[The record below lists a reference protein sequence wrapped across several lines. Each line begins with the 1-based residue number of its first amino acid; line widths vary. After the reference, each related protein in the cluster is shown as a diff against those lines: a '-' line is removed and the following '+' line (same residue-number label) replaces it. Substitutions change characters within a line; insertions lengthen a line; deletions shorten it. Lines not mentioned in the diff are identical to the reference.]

1 MMALTANDY
10 IGFSGV
16 LILLIAFLL
25 NLSGKI
31 SKDELPYILMNVAGA
46 ALACLASYLIHYMP
60 FVLLEGT
67 WTIVSLF
74 ALLQYFRKN
83 K

>member
-1 MMALTANDY
+1 MALTVNDY
-10 IGFSGV
+10 IGFAGV

-31 SKDELPYILMNVAGA
+31 SKDALPYILMNVAGA
-46 ALACLASYLIHYMP
+46 ALACLASYLIHYLP

-83 K
+83 M

>member
-1 MMALTANDY
+1 MALTVNDY
-10 IGFSGV
+10 IGFAGV

-46 ALACLASYLIHYMP
+46 ALACLASYLIHYLP

-67 WTIVSLF
+67 WTIVSMF

>member
-1 MMALTANDY
+1 MMALTVNDY
-10 IGFSGV
+10 IGFAGV

-46 ALACLASYLIHYMP
+46 ALACLASYLIHYLP

-67 WTIVSLF
+67 WTIVSMF

>member
-10 IGFSGV
+10 IGFTGV

>member
-1 MMALTANDY
+1 MALTANDY